1 MVISLKRAVSAAAL
15 VLVPL
20 ALTTPATAATP
31 VEAAPP
37 AGAGATAGARAAAPQ
52 TVPILLAVNRL
63 SVRTEDRTGYERSK
77 FKHWNSGLEP
87 DGCNTRNEVLIDE
100 AVTAPTV

>member
-31 VEAAPP
+31 AEAAPP
-37 AGAGATAGARAAAPQ
+37 AGAGTPAVASPAGDRAAAAPQ

-77 FKHWNSGLEP
+77 FKHWNSGLKP
-87 DGCNTRNEVLIDE
+87 DGCNTRNE
-100 AVTAPTV
+100 

>member
-1 MVISLKRAVSAAAL
+1 MKTTMTRSALAASLTA
-15 VLVPL
+15 L
-20 ALTTPATAATP
+20 ALTALVSPAHSAQAPGPGSRAETAA
-31 VEAAPP
+31 AAQ
-37 AGAGATAGARAAAPQ
+37 TARIGE
-52 TVPILLAVNRL
+52 AVNRL
-63 SVRTEDRTGYERSK
+63 SVRTEDRTGYNRDK